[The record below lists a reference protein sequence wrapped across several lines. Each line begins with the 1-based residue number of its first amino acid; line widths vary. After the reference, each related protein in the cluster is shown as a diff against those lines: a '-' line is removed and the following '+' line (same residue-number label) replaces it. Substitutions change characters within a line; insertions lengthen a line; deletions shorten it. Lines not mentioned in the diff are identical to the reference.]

1 MSKMTLVVK
10 DDNILGFLHIYPD
23 GNIHTEEDIENMFEQ
38 LMDMTPK
45 YRDRKPWDKP
55 DLIGAVK
62 GHVSW
67 YKPYDEKVVPPKT
80 YNVLSRKSEGQI

>member
-10 DDNILGFLHIYPD
+10 DDNVLGFLHIYPD
-23 GNIHTEEDIENMFEQ
+23 GNIHTEEDIDNMFEQ
-38 LMDMTPK
+38 LMSMTPA
-45 YRDRKPWDKP
+45 YMDRKPWDKP
-55 DLIGAVK
+55 ELIGAVK

-67 YKPYDEKVVPPKT
+67 YKPCDKVVPPKT